1 MKFASIRM
9 ITDDPQQVVQ
19 FYEQVTGVSAVW
31 PAPVFAELRLPSC
44 TIAFGAAQTAQLF
57 NNAARPADNHTV
69 IIEFQV
75 DDVDKEYERL
85 KTLASEWV
93 QEPTTMPWGNRS
105 ILFRDPD
112 GNLVNLFTPVTEEA
126 IKRFSSQ

>member
-1 MKFASIRM
+1 MPANSGSCSAASTIEGR
-9 ITDDPQQVVQ
+9 IDDHR
-19 FYEQVTGVSAVW
+19 AV
-31 PAPVFAELRLPSC
+31 P
-44 TIAFGAAQTAQLF
+44 
-57 NNAARPADNHTV
+57 DNQTV

-85 KTLASEWV
+85 KTLVSEWV

-126 IKRFSSQ
+126 IKRLSGQ